1 MNLSQTLNNVY
12 ALIVLGGFL
21 ATIFGYLNPL
31 LKQKIAKEKNLRV
44 KSRYE
49 LLDQWAENAVAQMS
63 ALSDMIGQD
72 KKAEAMRMVNG
83 QLKAHNIDID
93 VEHVSAAVEKAVQ
106 QLSANGGNHQ
116 NDNIVDTTQQVLDH
130 LDAPEVPDEE
140 PAKEA

>member
-1 MNLSQTLNNVY
+1 MNLNRTLDNVY
-12 ALIVLGGFL
+12 ALIALGGVL
-21 ATIFGYLNPL
+21 ATIFGYVNPL

-63 ALSDMIGQD
+63 TLSDMIGQD
-72 KKAEAMRMVNG
+72 KKVEAMRMVNN
-83 QLKAHNIDID
+83 QLKAHNIDIG
-93 VEHVSAAVEKAVQ
+93 VEHVSSAIEKAVQ

-130 LDAPEVPDEE
+130 LDNPEVPDEE

>member
-1 MNLSQTLNNVY
+1 MNLNRTLDNVY
-12 ALIVLGGFL
+12 ALIALGGVL
-21 ATIFGYLNPL
+21 ATIFGYVNPL

-72 KKAEAMRMVNG
+72 KKVEAMRMVNN

-93 VEHVSAAVEKAVQ
+93 VEHVSSAIEKAVQ

>member
-1 MNLSQTLNNVY
+1 MNLNQTLDNVY
-12 ALIVLGGFL
+12 ALIALGGVL
-21 ATIFGYLNPL
+21 ATIFGYVNPL

-63 ALSDMIGQD
+63 VLSDMIGQD
-72 KKAEAMRMVNG
+72 KKAEAIRMVNG
-83 QLKAHNIDID
+83 QLQKHNINID
-93 VEHVSAAVEKAVQ
+93 VEHVSAAIEKAVQ
-106 QLSANGGNHQ
+106 QLAAVGGNHQ

>member
-1 MNLSQTLNNVY
+1 MNLNQTLDNVY
-12 ALIVLGGFL
+12 ALIALGGVL
-21 ATIFGYLNPL
+21 ATIFGYVNPL

-72 KKAEAMRMVNG
+72 KKAEAIRTVNG
-83 QLKAHNIDID
+83 QLQKHNINID

-106 QLSANGGNHQ
+106 QLALAGGNHQ

-130 LDAPEVPDEE
+130 LDAPEVSDEE